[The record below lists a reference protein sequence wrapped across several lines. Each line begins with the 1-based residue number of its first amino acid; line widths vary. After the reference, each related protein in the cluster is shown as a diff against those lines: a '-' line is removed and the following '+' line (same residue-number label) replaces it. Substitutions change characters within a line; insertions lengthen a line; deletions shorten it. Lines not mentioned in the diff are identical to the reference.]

1 MQTFNFDKGIV
12 EIDNDT
18 LKRTADYELAK
29 GGLPNSRPIEH
40 HAFIETVGNIL
51 ADRTGMSVTP
61 DSIIIPER
69 HAARVMYK
77 GDKALCPVENYLV
90 QRVLTSL
97 NISVG
102 DDDYGLSVGI
112 NFNEKGIEVVYGTK
126 VFVCSN
132 LNIFGKYRIRT
143 YGADKIDYTH
153 TVSLLEHWAD
163 NYMSKFES
171 DIRIIDNL
179 KNQKINS
186 EDYHQ
191 ILGKLIKNAGL
202 SVNNKSIDAP
212 MNVTQTLRMI
222 EESFNS
228 STNPLPQGFFEGN
241 TEECSLWDMTQ
252 WGTAIL
258 KPNSNDVM
266 SVYSHNHKFNDFMLK
281 QGSLESMA
289 IEL

>member
-51 ADRTGMSVTP
+51 ADRTGKSVTP
-61 DSIIIPER
+61 DSIIIPERHAARVMYPER

-132 LNIFGKYRIRT
+132 L
-143 YGADKIDYTH
+143 
-153 TVSLLEHWAD
+153 E
-163 NYMSKFES
+163 E
-171 DIRIIDNL
+171 
-179 KNQKINS
+179 
-186 EDYHQ
+186 YHQ